1 MSDFR
6 GFLIVTDLD
15 GTFFGPHTARI
26 ERNIEAVKR
35 FTEGGGI
42 FTIATGRYSDV
53 VRDALPDVGELV
65 NAPVIGCNGAQ
76 LFDFE
81 SGETLAERPLGP
93 EAGPAL
99 DFILERYPGC
109 GIRISCPG
117 GFLTSRENYE
127 SSPMLIRDL
136 SRVSEERVRFLPRA
150 RWEELKWYKIVV
162 RAPADKIECLRSDLE
177 RLFPGQFSLSKS
189 GMTYFEIQSRGTDKS
204 VHLDYL
210 RTYTLVTTGLPVKL
224 VAAGD
229 YENDVPMLKRAD
241 ISVCPANATD
251 EAKKAAKYCFCAN
264 TEGLIGDVVDFLENG
279 GYRL

>member
-6 GFLIVTDLD
+6 GYLIVTDLD

-35 FTEGGGI
+35 FLDGGGV

-76 LFDFE
+76 LFDFDT
-81 SGETLAERPLGP
+81 GETIAERPLGP

-99 DFILERYPGC
+99 DLILENYPGC

-136 SRVSEERVRFLPRA
+136 SRVSEERVTFLPRS

-162 RAPADKIECLRSDLE
+162 RAPADKIEMLRADLN
-177 RLFPGQFSLSKS
+177 RLFPGEFSLSKS

-204 VHLDYL
+204 VHLEYL
-210 RTYTLVTTGLPVKL
+210 RDYAAKTAGRPVTL

-229 YENDVPMLKRAD
+229 YENDVAMLKSAD
-241 ISVCPANATD
+241 IGVCPANATE

-264 TEGLIGDVVDFLENG
+264 TEGLMADIVDFIEKRGNVL
-279 GYRL
+279 

>member
-1 MSDFR
+1 MSDFS
-6 GFLIVTDLD
+6 GYLIVTDLD

-26 ERNIEAVKR
+26 ERNIEAVRR
-35 FTEGGGI
+35 FREGGGI

-76 LFDFE
+76 LFDFHT
-81 SGETLAERPLGP
+81 GQTLDERPLGP

-99 DFILERYPGC
+99 DLILEKYQGC

-136 SRVSEERVRFLPRA
+136 SRVSEERVTFLPRA

-162 RAPADKIECLRSDLE
+162 RAEAERIELLRADLE

-189 GMTYFEIQSRGTDKS
+189 GRTYFEIQSRGTDKS
-204 VHLDYL
+204 VHFKFLRDYAL
-210 RTYTLVTTGLPVKL
+210 KLTGRPAVL

-229 YENDVPMLKRAD
+229 YENDVAMLKSAD
-241 ISVCPANATD
+241 IGVCPANATD
-251 EAKKAAKYCFCAN
+251 EAKKAAGYCFCAN
-264 TEGLIGDVVDFLENG
+264 TEGLMADVVDFLEKRGND
-279 GYRL
+279 L